1 MTSCGS
7 SPQVAPNAGT
17 LDTEGGD
24 NEWDPM
30 RKEEHW
36 TGLKAPVRWDK
47 QAPSEEWK
55 QGRSRAR
62 SPEGEGGDMRPEE
75 TEEDRQAGGQRQSRH
90 GKGRAGCRP

>member
-1 MTSCGS
+1 MG
-7 SPQVAPNAGT
+7 PDEKGRT
-17 LDTEGGD
+17 LDGAEGPGAVGQ
-24 NEWDPM
+24 
-30 RKEEHW
+30 
-36 TGLKAPVRWDK
+36 TA
-47 QAPSEEWK
+47 SEEWK